1 MSSEALEVTEQKM
14 SGSKFLSEG
23 TESIFVPESVMHSN
37 LDGFPGNQ
45 PVFPGNKP
53 VFPSHQPVFPGNKPV
68 FPINQPILHSNQSV
82 FPANQP
88 LFPSNQTAFL
98 SNQALFPSS
107 QSTLSS
113 NHLNLNSMSDLDSQN
128 TGSDLGRTTS
138 QIKTEQDAVLPKNEE
153 HTNHIK
159 KEPGISG
166 SPGANIFITE
176 SDNDLDSR
184 NEPMSFGLTSDLDSR
199 NEPMSFGFTSVKEEP
214 QDEDDRCKSQS
225 KDFSVKREN
234 LDIGLNP
241 GMPMNIEPQMPLL
254 KSNSAI
260 GILLQFEL

>member
-1 MSSEALEVTEQKM
+1 M

-37 LDGFPGNQ
+37 RDVFPGNQ
-45 PVFPGNKP
+45 PVYPGNKP
-53 VFPSHQPVFPGNKPV
+53 VFPSDQSVFPGNKPV
-68 FPINQPILHSNQSV
+68 FPINQPILHSSQSV
-82 FPANQP
+82 FPSNQP
-88 LFPSNQTAFL
+88 LFPSDQTAFH
-98 SNQALFPSS
+98 SNQATFHNS
-107 QSTLSS
+107 QLTLSS

-128 TGSDLGRTTS
+128 TGSDLGKTS
-138 QIKTEQDAVLPKNEE
+138 NQIKTEQEVVLPKNEE
-153 HTNHIK
+153 HTNRIK
-159 KEPGISG
+159 KEPGVNG
-166 SPGANIFITE
+166 SPNPNIFITE
-176 SDNDLDSR
+176 PDNDLDSR
-184 NEPMSFGLTSDLDSR
+184 NEPMSFGLADDLDSR
-199 NEPMSFGFTSVKEEP
+199 NEPVGFGFTSVKEEP